1 MIVKGGIN
9 MTIRK
14 PSFWDYLVFDVGGNI
29 IGLKPDTPP
38 KIVADYEKFKAEE
51 EELMK
56 RGIKT

>member
-1 MIVKGGIN
+1 
-9 MTIRK
+9 MTMRK